1 VLGDAL
7 GEGGDVHGDA
17 HGGQRTTATR
27 PKPVRQRIV
36 CCRRAGCGARPRHAG
51 ADQPRHVGRHGRRL
65 GGRIGL
71 FSTTQQIGA
80 ALGLAI
86 LATLAASRTDE
97 RLAAGATEA
106 AALTAGYRLAVT
118 VAAGVVL
125 VALAVVATALGRTVE
140 PAADQPKQASAVAG

>member
-1 VLGDAL
+1 VLGAGLGLAMPALTSLGMSGATADDA
-7 GEGGDVHGDA
+7 GVA
-17 HGGQRTTATR
+17 S
-27 PKPVRQRIV
+27 
-36 CCRRAGCGARPRHAG
+36 
-51 ADQPRHVGRHGRRL
+51 
-65 GGRIGL
+65 GL